1 MAEELGIKSLFIVVN
16 KITSKEE
23 RNLVRDNL
31 KEFEILGELPYSEKV
46 RRSDL
51 NNYSPCVSDSEFK
64 AEIEKIALKIDE
76 LTVDRKA
83 KQTD

>member
-23 RNLVRDNL
+23 RKLVRDNL

-64 AEIEKIALKIDE
+64 EEIEKIALKIDE
-76 LTVDRKA
+76 LTVDRQK
-83 KQTD
+83 KPVD